1 MLSFSLNNIRVL
13 DLTRILAGPWC
24 TQNLAELG
32 AEVIKVER
40 PVSGDDSRQWGPS
53 YIKKPSS
60 GMSTYFSSCNRGKH
74 SVTANFKDPE
84 DLKTLRELAK
94 QVDIFIENYKPGTL
108 EKYGLGYE
116 ELKKI
121 NPQLIYISI
130 SAYGQYGPK
139 ARQPGYDYVFQ
150 GVGGLMSYTGIADNE
165 AGAGPIRVGVAVIDL
180 MTGMYATTAALAALQ
195 KRAQTQKGCYIDLSL
210 LDVAVAMHAN
220 LGSEFLNTGNL
231 PIRSGNKHSN
241 CAPYDVFSTLD
252 GHFILAIGN
261 DTQFECLRSI
271 LNNEEL
277 NQSKFNKNLDRLN
290 NRDELKEI
298 LKPILKT
305 KTTQE
310 WGVLLNE
317 QNIPWG
323 PINTLNDVM
332 NDPQVQFR
340 KIVQK
345 TQHDQLGIIYHLKNP
360 LLSAHGKTQS
370 PPMLG
375 QHNHLYGFNTQD

>member
-121 NPQLIYISI
+121 NPDR
-130 SAYGQYGPK
+130 K
-139 ARQPGYDYVFQ
+139 
-150 GVGGLMSYTGIADNE
+150 
-165 AGAGPIRVGVAVIDL
+165 
-180 MTGMYATTAALAALQ
+180 
-195 KRAQTQKGCYIDLSL
+195 
-210 LDVAVAMHAN
+210 
-220 LGSEFLNTGNL
+220 
-231 PIRSGNKHSN
+231 
-241 CAPYDVFSTLD
+241 ST
-252 GHFILAIGN
+252 
-261 DTQFECLRSI
+261 
-271 LNNEEL
+271 
-277 NQSKFNKNLDRLN
+277 RLN
-290 NRDELKEI
+290 SS
-298 LKPILKT
+298 
-305 KTTQE
+305 
-310 WGVLLNE
+310 
-317 QNIPWG
+317 
-323 PINTLNDVM
+323 
-332 NDPQVQFR
+332 QVA
-340 KIVQK
+340 IS
-345 TQHDQLGIIYHLKNP
+345 Y
-360 LLSAHGKTQS
+360 A
-370 PPMLG
+370 
-375 QHNHLYGFNTQD
+375 